1 MSKHNAKRVA
11 VKLQQVID
19 AWTAL
24 RPAKSFGGMT
34 LEQFK
39 AKLQPSLDTR
49 DQLSALKTQTVTS
62 KVQMHQ
68 NDTASL
74 DTTQLVVNAV
84 KGDPEEGEDG
94 PLYAAMGYVPKSQ
107 RRSGLTRKGQT
118 ATATAQAGTAI
129 TTAPAVNTTTK

>member
-62 KVQMHQ
+62 
-68 NDTASL
+68 NRDWAS
-74 DTTQLVVNAV
+74 VSN
-84 KGDPEEGEDG
+84 
-94 PLYAAMGYVPKSQ
+94 
-107 RRSGLTRKGQT
+107 RRG
-118 ATATAQAGTAI
+118 I
-129 TTAPAVNTTTK
+129 TTTPTGTPCARQGAV